1 MVFIGLGEN
10 LLFKSV
16 LAHCAVWGN
25 WNLPRETGTSLG
37 EPFSMIQIIYFFKS
51 ISGEQEFESY
61 DSNTIDTFNF
71 S

>member
-1 MVFIGLGEN
+1 MVFIGLGKN

-16 LAHCAVWGN
+16 LAHCVGKLELPYGN
-25 WNLPRETGTSLG
+25 RNLPG

-61 DSNTIDTFNF
+61 DSNTIDTLNF